1 MIRMM
6 LSGIKSWELGSGI
19 TLAWGSRGFRLVF
32 FFWRIFKSAE
42 KLQPTFEAMIMS
54 KRGQ

>member
-6 LSGIKSWELGSGI
+6 LSGIKSWELESGI
-19 TLAWGSRGFRLVF
+19 SLAGVTRGFRLVF

-42 KLQPTFEAMIMS
+42 TTFEAMMMS